1 MEESMCRDCNRN
13 QSSCG
18 ELEVYFW
25 RFDIS
30 GVRAVEIASCKKIQV
45 HIYMDLLLEG
55 FTTYIGLDLLS
66 TEFFLPV
73 LPDRTSAAL
82 FLPLSKDS
90 KTKEENHK
98 FLHGNSGDPAEWI

>member
-30 GVRAVEIASCKKIQV
+30 V